1 MDAGP
6 FVGILGQLI
15 TWSFFLV
22 ALAMFKNFITHGLS
36 LAIAEFLLKID
47 DDRVR
52 DKMCRWFVNGELVLE
67 RLKMLDEKLDSGDKK

>member
-1 MDAGP
+1 MDAEP

-15 TWSFFLV
+15 GWSFFLV
-22 ALAMFKNFITHGLS
+22 ALAMFKNFISHGLS

-52 DKMCRWFVNGELVLE
+52 DKMCRWFANGETILTT
-67 RLKMLDEKLDSGDKK
+67 LKELDNKLDSTDKK